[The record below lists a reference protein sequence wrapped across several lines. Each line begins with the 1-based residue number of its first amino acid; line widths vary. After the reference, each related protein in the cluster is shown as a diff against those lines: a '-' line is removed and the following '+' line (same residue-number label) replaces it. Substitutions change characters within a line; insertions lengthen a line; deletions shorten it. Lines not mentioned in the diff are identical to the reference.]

1 MTGKLSEREGEQ
13 GWADLCR
20 PQCKSHRL
28 KGRGLCHRVT
38 RSHWAPFLL
47 EKSIWRMFLALINSD
62 SGLDPVTVPASFRR
76 QLSEESRREWE
87 GRISTDRQEDSVSQE
102 LRCSQTSALLGRER
116 SEMREQNKIHI
127 FVWILRNK
135 SCLCLVTGHNVQTQR
150 NIGDRHQRL
159 AAFSWL
165 HVLPL
170 QSRLHLQ
177 LSRSAKGT
185 ADFLKVA
192 NAIQAECEPA
202 KSLEAQTWPECFPEE
217 QFFLG

>member
-1 MTGKLSEREGEQ
+1 MTGKVSEWEREQ

-20 PQCKSHRL
+20 PQCKLHRL

-38 RSHWAPFLL
+38 RSHRAPFLSGK
-47 EKSIWRMFLALINSD
+47 ERKKNVFGTPPIYSD
-62 SGLDPVTVPASFRR
+62 SGLDPVTVPASFI
-76 QLSEESRREWE
+76 QQVSEESRHEWE
-87 GRISTDRQEDSVSQE
+87 GRISTDRQEDSLSQE
-102 LRCSQTSALLGRER
+102 LGCSQTSALLGRER

-127 FVWILRNK
+127 FVWILRHK

-150 NIGDRHQRL
+150 NIGDHHQRL

-192 NAIQAECEPA
+192 NAIRAECEPA
-202 KSLEAQTWPECFPEE
+202 KSLEA
-217 QFFLG
+217 